1 LLRSPPLKIFFS
13 NIILIPRPFLSV
25 IFLRQISSH
34 QFCSYITC
42 QLHNLFRVC
51 LASASCPQTFC
62 NCALC
67 FQFAGLKP
75 LQIIL
80 QLSSR
85 VQSFL
90 RSKKLCPSPGNTK
103 QSARYFLRVLY
114 CVAGQSLAF
123 YFIQL
128 TDCRAAIQKVQ
139 PQPLQSGIWG
149 NRMRFPAPTYP

>member
-1 LLRSPPLKIFFS
+1 LLRSPPLKISFS
-13 NIILIPRPFLSV
+13 NIILLPRPFLSV
-25 IFLRQISSH
+25 IFARKVSSH

-42 QLHNLFRVC
+42 QLHNLFCVC
-51 LASASCPQTFC
+51 LASASRPQIFC
-62 NCALC
+62 SCALR
-67 FQFAGLKP
+67 FRFAWLKP

-123 YFIQL
+123 YFFAARSSL
-128 TDCRAAIQKVQ
+128 TLLRRLL
-139 PQPLQSGIWG
+139 PQARPL
-149 NRMRFPAPTYP
+149 